1 MVINETQRLPMGNV
15 RNVQNVAH
23 EGLIARLVAWLV
35 QFFCGLLHGHHSVLH
50 FEGERML
57 LRCTS
62 CGHDSPG
69 WEIKGERPQ
78 VRFAGDKRRHS
89 LGTQPAIVPVRKAS

>member
-1 MVINETQRLPMGNV
+1 MVINETQRLPMGH
-15 RNVQNVAH
+15 VQHGAQ
-23 EGLIARLVAWLV
+23 EGLLARLVAWLG
-35 QFFCGLLHGHHSVLH
+35 QFFCGLFHGHHSVLH
-50 FEGERML
+50 FEDGRML

-69 WEIKGERPQ
+69 WEIKGEGPR
-78 VRFAGDKRRHS
+78 VKLAGDKRRHS

>member
-1 MVINETQRLPMGNV
+1 MVINETQRLPMGHVHSTAQENWF
-15 RNVQNVAH
+15 
-23 EGLIARLVAWLV
+23 ARLVTWLG
-35 QFFCGLLHGHHSVLH
+35 QLFCGLFHGHHSVLH

-69 WEIKGERPQ
+69 WEIKKGERPA
-78 VRFAGDKRRHS
+78 VKLAGDPRRHS
-89 LGTQPAIVPVRKAS
+89 LGKQPAIVPVRKAS